1 MMACWK
7 NQPMLIRKFYSA
19 YPPKGRIFIAALVC
33 AFYGINADAKPDM
46 RPLGPN
52 IADRGSAYYHFNVAY
67 FDSLDGERHYK
78 VWTAIPNAAPPA
90 EGYPILYALDG
101 NAVMDRV
108 SDSLLAQLTQKTPP
122 VIVAVGYQTTLP
134 FDQNAR
140 AYDYRPTVKENSAD
154 SGRDSRKSGGS
165 EAFRQLLQNTIVENV
180 ERGMKI
186 DPRRRAIWGH
196 SYGGLF
202 IIDSWLASSR
212 FRIYFSASPSLGRGN
227 ASLLDKMAEAKADAF
242 SQKSL
247 YLMEGAVATQRVSS
261 AGAEETRGNVLQ
273 TVSLLKKKGVAVN
286 WWPYPGLSHGEMF
299 NASLQSALLK
309 VADGTL
315 RRRPAPAIR

>member
-1 MMACWK
+1 
-7 NQPMLIRKFYSA
+7 MLIRKFYSA

-242 SQKSL
+242 SQRSL

-309 VADGTL
+309 IADGTL
-315 RRRPAPAIR
+315 HRRPAPAIR

>member
-242 SQKSL
+242 SQRSL

>member
-1 MMACWK
+1 
-7 NQPMLIRKFYSA
+7 MLIRKFYSA

-247 YLMEGAVATQRVSS
+247 YLMEGAVATQRGSS

-299 NASLQSALLK
+299 NASLQSALLE

>member
-1 MMACWK
+1 
-7 NQPMLIRKFYSA
+7 MLIRKFYSA
-19 YPPKGRIFIAALVC
+19 YPPKGRIFIAALGC

-67 FDSLDGERHYK
+67 FDSLDGERLYK

-242 SQKSL
+242 SQRSL

>member
-299 NASLQSALLK
+299 NASLQSALLE

-315 RRRPAPAIR
+315 HRRPAPAIR

>member
-1 MMACWK
+1 
-7 NQPMLIRKFYSA
+7 MLIRKFYSA

-299 NASLQSALLK
+299 NASLQSALLE

-315 RRRPAPAIR
+315 RRRPAPALR

>member
-1 MMACWK
+1 
-7 NQPMLIRKFYSA
+7 MLIRKFYSA

-242 SQKSL
+242 SQRSL

-299 NASLQSALLK
+299 NASLQSALLE

>member
-1 MMACWK
+1 
-7 NQPMLIRKFYSA
+7 MLIRKFYSA

-227 ASLLDKMAEAKADAF
+227 ASLLDKIAEAKADAF

>member
-1 MMACWK
+1 
-7 NQPMLIRKFYSA
+7 MLIRKFYSA

-212 FRIYFSASPSLGRGN
+212 FRIYFSASPSLGRDN

>member
-1 MMACWK
+1 
-7 NQPMLIRKFYSA
+7 MLIRKFYSA

-33 AFYGINADAKPDM
+33 AFYGINADAKPDI

-134 FDQNAR
+134 FDKNAR

-242 SQKSL
+242 SQRSL

>member
-1 MMACWK
+1 
-7 NQPMLIRKFYSA
+7 MLIRKFYSA

-261 AGAEETRGNVLQ
+261 TGAEETRGNVLQ

-299 NASLQSALLK
+299 NASLQSALLE

>member
-1 MMACWK
+1 
-7 NQPMLIRKFYSA
+7 MLVRKFYSA

>member
-1 MMACWK
+1 
-7 NQPMLIRKFYSA
+7 MLIRKFYSA

-90 EGYPILYALDG
+90 EGDPILYALDG

-242 SQKSL
+242 SQRSL

>member
-1 MMACWK
+1 
-7 NQPMLIRKFYSA
+7 MLIRKFCSA
-19 YPPKGRIFIAALVC
+19 YPPKGRIFIAALVF

-122 VIVAVGYQTTLP
+122 VIVAVGYQTALP

-140 AYDYRPTVKENSAD
+140 AYDYRPAVKEDPAD
-154 SGRDSRKSGGS
+154 SGWDARKSGGS
-165 EAFRQLLQNTIVENV
+165 EAFRLLLQNTIVENV

-186 DPRRRAIWGH
+186 DPQRRAIWGH

-227 ASLLDKMAEAKADAF
+227 TSLLDKMAEAKADAF

-261 AGAEETRGNVLQ
+261 AGAEETRSNVLQ

-286 WWPYPGLSHGEMF
+286 WWPYPGLTHGEMF
-299 NASLQSALLK
+299 NASLQSALLTMSGYPR
-309 VADGTL
+309 GTGK
-315 RRRPAPAIR
+315 

>member
-1 MMACWK
+1 
-7 NQPMLIRKFYSA
+7 MLIRKFYSA

-78 VWTAIPNAAPPA
+78 VWTAIPNAALPA

-140 AYDYRPTVKENSAD
+140 AYDYRPTIKENSAD

-299 NASLQSALLK
+299 NASLQSALLE

>member
-1 MMACWK
+1 
-7 NQPMLIRKFYSA
+7 MLIRKFYSA

-299 NASLQSALLK
+299 NASLQSALLE

-315 RRRPAPAIR
+315 RRLPAPAIR

>member
-1 MMACWK
+1 
-7 NQPMLIRKFYSA
+7 MLIRKFYSA

-122 VIVAVGYQTTLP
+122 VIVAVGYQTALP
-134 FDQNAR
+134 FDQNSR
-140 AYDYRPTVKENSAD
+140 AYDYRPAVKENPAD
-154 SGRDSRKSGGS
+154 SGRDARKSGGS
-165 EAFRQLLQNTIVENV
+165 EAFRQLLQNTIVESV

-186 DPRRRAIWGH
+186 DPQRRAIWGH

-242 SQKSL
+242 SQRSL

>member
-1 MMACWK
+1 
-7 NQPMLIRKFYSA
+7 MLIRKFYSA

-46 RPLGPN
+46 RPLWPN

>member
-1 MMACWK
+1 
-7 NQPMLIRKFYSA
+7 
-19 YPPKGRIFIAALVC
+19 
-33 AFYGINADAKPDM
+33 
-46 RPLGPN
+46 
-52 IADRGSAYYHFNVAY
+52 
-67 FDSLDGERHYK
+67 
-78 VWTAIPNAAPPA
+78 
-90 EGYPILYALDG
+90 
-101 NAVMDRV
+101 MDRV

-247 YLMEGAVATQRVSS
+247 YLMEGAVVTQRVSS

>member
-7 NQPMLIRKFYSA
+7 NQSMLIRKFYSA
-19 YPPKGRIFIAALVC
+19 YPPKGRIFTAALVC

-186 DPRRRAIWGH
+186 DPRRRATWGH

>member
-1 MMACWK
+1 
-7 NQPMLIRKFYSA
+7 MLIRKFYSA

-154 SGRDSRKSGGS
+154 SGGDSRKSGGS

-299 NASLQSALLK
+299 NASLQSALLE

>member
-1 MMACWK
+1 
-7 NQPMLIRKFYSA
+7 MLIRKFYSA

-140 AYDYRPTVKENSAD
+140 AYDYQPTVKENSAD

-299 NASLQSALLK
+299 NASLQSALLE

>member
-1 MMACWK
+1 
-7 NQPMLIRKFYSA
+7 MLIRKFYSA

-33 AFYGINADAKPDM
+33 AFYGINADAKPDI

-134 FDQNAR
+134 FDKNAR

>member
-1 MMACWK
+1 
-7 NQPMLIRKFYSA
+7 MLIRKFYSA

-247 YLMEGAVATQRVSS
+247 YLMEGAVATQRVS
-261 AGAEETRGNVLQ
+261 
-273 TVSLLKKKGVAVN
+273 
-286 WWPYPGLSHGEMF
+286 
-299 NASLQSALLK
+299 
-309 VADGTL
+309 
-315 RRRPAPAIR
+315 

>member
-1 MMACWK
+1 
-7 NQPMLIRKFYSA
+7 MLIRKFYSA
-19 YPPKGRIFIAALVC
+19 YPSKGRIFIAALVC

-299 NASLQSALLK
+299 NASLQSALLE

>member
-1 MMACWK
+1 
-7 NQPMLIRKFYSA
+7 MLIRKFYSA

-78 VWTAIPNAAPPA
+78 VWTAIPNAVPPA

>member
-1 MMACWK
+1 
-7 NQPMLIRKFYSA
+7 MLIRKFCSA
-19 YPPKGRIFIAALVC
+19 YPPKGRIFIAALVF

-286 WWPYPGLSHGEMF
+286 WWPYPGLTHGEMF
-299 NASLQSALLK
+299 NASLQSALLTMSGYPR
-309 VADGTL
+309 GTGK
-315 RRRPAPAIR
+315 

>member
-1 MMACWK
+1 
-7 NQPMLIRKFYSA
+7 MLIRKFYSA

-242 SQKSL
+242 SQRSL

-299 NASLQSALLK
+299 SASLQSALL
-309 VADGTL
+309 AMSGFP
-315 RRRPAPAIR
+315 RGSGN

>member
-1 MMACWK
+1 
-7 NQPMLIRKFYSA
+7 MLIRKFYSA

-299 NASLQSALLK
+299 NASLQSALLE

-315 RRRPAPAIR
+315 HRRPAPAIR

>member
-1 MMACWK
+1 
-7 NQPMLIRKFYSA
+7 MLIRKFYSA

-247 YLMEGAVATQRVSS
+247 YLMEGAVATQRGSS